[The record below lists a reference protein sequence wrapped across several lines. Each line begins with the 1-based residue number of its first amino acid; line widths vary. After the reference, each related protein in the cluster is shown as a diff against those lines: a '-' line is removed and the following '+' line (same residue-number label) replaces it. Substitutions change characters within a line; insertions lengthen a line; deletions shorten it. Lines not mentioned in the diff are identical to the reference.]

1 MVFRSKK
8 QYSNKTTRKNKSKYK
23 STKPKKQT
31 LYSKKYKQQKGGDK
45 QYIVTIA
52 VITHGCIITTEPK
65 QKYNIRLYNSTGN
78 NIDMCSENV
87 LERSIHHNELKHFFR
102 KDRPIPD
109 PKNTNE
115 TVQSI
120 PHPFDVMPYDKI
132 IGPDNPEI
140 LDATIDKLSTILLSD
155 TLVGVWLISVHDIN
169 HKLVFP
175 NTEQKDTH
183 YNLLKIHFLNHL
195 MFNFNKEKYFDEHN
209 HITETLES
217 NHKFPPAKF
226 INGIRQIRNF
236 DNWNVTL
243 NTEKTH
249 IKFIRLSYL
258 FDWLK
263 YIFGDNVNLN
273 GDNVNLN
280 VYDYSCT
287 INCNVDEHPIIPPLI
302 TDIEMGKPPF
312 INTIGGTKPK
322 KKNKKKKKTI

>member
-8 QYSNKTTRKNKSKYK
+8 PYSNKTTRKNKSKYK
-23 STKPKKQT
+23 STKPNKQT

-52 VITHGCIITTEPK
+52 VITHGCIITTEPE
-65 QKYNIRLYNSTGN
+65 QKIYNIRLYNSSGN
-78 NIDMCSENV
+78 NIDICGGNV
-87 LERSIHHNELKHFFR
+87 PERSIHHDELKLFFR
-102 KDRPIPD
+102 KDSPTPD

-140 LDATIDKLSTILLSD
+140 FDATIDNLSSFFLSD
-155 TLVGVWLISVHDIN
+155 TPVGVWLISVHDN

-175 NTEQKDTH
+175 NTEQKETH
-183 YNLLKIHFLNHL
+183 YNLLSIHFLNHL
-195 MFNFNKEKYFDEHN
+195 MFNFNKEKYLVEHN
-209 HITETLES
+209 HITKTLES
-217 NHKFPPAKF
+217 KHKFPPAKF

-263 YIFGDNVNLN
+263 YIFGV
-273 GDNVNLN
+273 NVNLN

-302 TDIEMGKPPF
+302 TDIEMGPPPF

>member
-8 QYSNKTTRKNKSKYK
+8 QYSNKTTRKRKPKPK

-52 VITHGCIITTEPK
+52 VITHGCIITTEPE

-78 NIDMCSENV
+78 NIDICVGNV
-87 LERSIHHNELKHFFR
+87 LERSNHHDELKQFFR
-102 KDRPIPD
+102 KDRPTPD

-115 TVQSI
+115 IVQLI

-132 IGPDNPEI
+132 IGPDNPE
-140 LDATIDKLSTILLSD
+140 LFDATIDNLSSIILSD
-155 TLVGVWLISVHDIN
+155 TPVGVWLISVHDIN

-195 MFNFNKEKYFDEHN
+195 MFNFNKKKYFDEHN
-209 HITETLES
+209 YITKTLES
-217 NHKFPPAKF
+217 KNIFPPDKDN
-226 INGIRQIRNF
+226 NGIRNF

-263 YIFGDNVNLN
+263 YIF

-322 KKNKKKKKTI
+322 KKKKKKKTI